1 MFETIY
7 KFFSGIIGWIFC
19 CVVDENKR
27 GLSLSRL
34 VFLVTVI
41 AAHYNWTYLQKDIP
55 TYQFYFIIINLSYI
69 LFKERAL
76 TIVSKIMDTVAIVK
90 SPSVTNV
97 TNVTAVTST
106 PSAETN
112 DSTKEEQLNG

>member
-7 KFFSGIIGWIFC
+7 KFFSGIINWIFC
-19 CVVDENKR
+19 CVVDENKK

-34 VFLVTVI
+34 IFLVTVI

-69 LFKERAL
+69 LFKDRAL
-76 TIVSKIMDTVAIVK
+76 TIVSKIMDTVAVVK

-97 TNVTAVTST
+97 TNVTTVAPTT
-106 PSAETN
+106 SAETN
-112 DSTKEEQLNG
+112 DSKEEQLNG